1 MKLPSKLASVHP
13 VFHVSMLMKCIGDP
27 ESIFPIEHLGVKE
40 YLSYKE
46 VSIEILDFQVIISR
60 NKEVAS
66 VKVLS
71 RNYLVEG
78 THGRPRLT

>member
-1 MKLPSKLASVHP
+1 
-13 VFHVSMLMKCIGDP
+13 MLGDNDN
-27 ESIFPIEHLGVKE
+27 
-40 YLSYKE
+40 LSYEE
-46 VSIEILDFQVIISR
+46 VSDEILDRKVKKFR